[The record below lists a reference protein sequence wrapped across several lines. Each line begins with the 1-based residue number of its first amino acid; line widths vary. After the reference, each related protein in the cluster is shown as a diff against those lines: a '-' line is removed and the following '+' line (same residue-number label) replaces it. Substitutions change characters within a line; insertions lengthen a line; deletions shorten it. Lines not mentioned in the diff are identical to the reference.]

1 MRTFFD
7 TAATK
12 PRISKD
18 SIDKLYTIRQQAVD
32 ERQPMISMYQSIGK
46 YFNPSMS
53 DWSTDVEAGQ
63 TVPNYKDIY
72 DSTGV
77 RHSARLADGIQAY
90 AFSRASAWMRIA
102 TEDPDLMKYRLNAA
116 WLQDMEVHMYRQL
129 NQSPWYDEAR
139 SFVKCGGDFGFAVM
153 IRTNNVARALPGYQT
168 LHPKR
173 CLLVENES
181 GEVDTLFRDLWLT
194 PFDAASAF
202 GYEGL
207 PTRIQE
213 AFRQGRTARW
223 LFHHFEFPTEKF
235 DLDIGARETK
245 GKPYYDLYVP
255 DCDHSNPQQEGGH
268 ESKNFFAWRWSKS
281 ADGGPYGCD
290 SPGMLAVSDVMQL
303 NGMTKGQRRSEQL
316 AERPPLKATRGLKN
330 RIVMTPNGI
339 TELAPGEDFTAA
351 MIVGNTQ
358 IAEDTILRMQKGVGE
373 TYHKDLFLLLTS
385 NIERIKT
392 ATEVEGIKGEQA
404 AMLTAFHGRLSTEF
418 LEPSTEDLFSLEMA
432 SGRAPPP
439 PRSLAGRSLKI
450 DLVSPLAQLQKRY
463 LLLDNTKQFLAE
475 VAVITS
481 EKGLGYSEG
490 IDNVNLNEHIRQIG
504 EMYHVNQKVIRDM
517 VDVQKIR
524 AARAAQQQAILKVQ
538 LQEQQAKAQ
547 AVNYQAARQAP
558 EAGSPAERTMGAQ
571 A

>member
-18 SIDKLYTIRQQAVD
+18 SIDKLYTIRQQAVE
-32 ERQPMISMYQSIGK
+32 ERQPLIPMYQNIGK
-46 YFNPSMS
+46 YFNPTMS
-53 DWSTDVEAGQ
+53 DWSTDVEQGQ

-72 DSTGV
+72 DATGV
-77 RHSARLADGIQAY
+77 RSSARLADGIQAY
-90 AFSRASAWMRIA
+90 AFSRAAAWMRLA
-102 TEDPDLMKYRLNAA
+102 TEDPDLMKYSEVRA
-116 WLQDMEVHMYRQL
+116 WLQDMEVHLYRQM

-139 SFVKCGGDFGFAVM
+139 SFVKCGGDFGTAVM
-153 IRTNNVARALPGYQT
+153 IRTNNVARGLPGYQT

-173 CLLVENES
+173 CLLIENES

-202 GYEGL
+202 GYNNL
-207 PTRIQE
+207 PDRIKD
-213 AFRQGRTARW
+213 AFRDGRTQRW
-223 LFHHFEFPTEKF
+223 LFHHFEFPQKKF

-245 GKPYYDLYVP
+245 GKDYYDLYVP
-255 DCDHSNPQQEGGH
+255 DCEHGNPIQEGGH
-268 ESKNFFAWRWSKS
+268 ETKNFFCWRWSRS
-281 ADGGPYGCD
+281 ADGGPYGVD

-316 AERPPLKATRGLKN
+316 AERPPLKATRGLTP
-330 RIVMTPNGI
+330 RIKMTPNGI
-339 TELAPGEDFTAA
+339 TELGPGEDFTAA

-358 IAEDTILRMQKGVGE
+358 ILEDTIMRMQKGVSE
-373 TYHKDLFLLLTS
+373 TYHKDLFLLLTQ

-418 LEPSTEDLFSLEMA
+418 LEPTTEDLFNMEKE
-432 SGRAPPP
+432 SGRAPPA
-439 PRSLAGRSLKI
+439 PRILAGRTLKI

-475 VAVITS
+475 VAAIIS
-481 EKGLGYSEG
+481 ERGMGYAEG
-490 IDNVNLNEHIRQIG
+490 IDNLDLNEHIRQTA

-524 AARAAQQQAILKVQ
+524 AARAAQQQAILKAQ
-538 LQEQQAKAQ
+538 LQEQAAKAQ

-558 EAGSPAERTMGAQ
+558 EEGSPAAQNMRTSA
-571 A
+571 